1 MISDPSKSGDSKV
14 GDITSDNRKVEAGKP
29 AIHSGPNQESNQVSL
44 QGALL
49 GAHKP
54 ALSHLVAQVFKPS
67 EIRFTNALPPLSLY
81 IHLPWCVRKC
91 PYCDFNSHLAPES
104 TFREVGVPS
113 TGTGTTSDRLIPIQ
127 ADSAVGLESDLSQAN
142 SLPETLQKQY
152 LQALIADLDMQLPKI
167 WGRRLH
173 TIFIGGGTPSLFHP
187 DLIDELLAA
196 VRARLGMPATGEIT
210 MEANPGTFEQHRFE
224 GFRRAGVNRLSIG
237 VQSFNTDHLKAL
249 GRIHNGDQAVA
260 AVRSAVQLFDE
271 VNVDL
276 MYGLPHQTVDQAL
289 ADVRQAVE
297 LNPTH
302 LSLYQLTMEPN
313 TLFAVKPPPL
323 PDEDTLVD
331 IEEAVHA
338 VAAQSGYQRY
348 EVSAFANAGHECQH
362 NLNYWSFGDYLGI
375 GAGAHAKVSYPN
387 RIERETRQRNPAAY
401 MAEMLGQS
409 QSASI
414 QQSREIKAQELPFEF
429 MLNALRLIDGV
440 PDEYFHERCGRP
452 VQDLQKSLKV
462 AIQKGLL
469 EPQPGVFKPTP
480 RGMLYLNEL
489 IELFL

>member
-1 MISDPSKSGDSKV
+1 MSSDTSKSGSSNPGDIKSADSKV
-14 GDITSDNRKVEAGKP
+14 DGIKP
-29 AIHSGPNQESNQVSL
+29 ATHQ
-44 QGALL
+44 ALHNVGL
-49 GAHKP
+49 G
-54 ALSHLVAQVFKPS
+54 HLVAQVFKPS
-67 EIRFTNALPPLSLY
+67 EIRFTNVLPPLSLY

-91 PYCDFNSHLAPES
+91 PYCDFNSHLAPDS
-104 TFREVGVPS
+104 TFREVGVG
-113 TGTGTTSDRLIPIQ
+113 GTAERSIPIQ
-127 ADSAVGLESDLSQAN
+127 PLPSAEAEGDLSQAQ
-142 SLPETLQKQY
+142 SLSETLQKHY
-152 LQALIADLDMQLPKI
+152 LQALIADLDMQLPKV

-224 GFRRAGVNRLSIG
+224 GFRRAGVNRLSVG

-297 LNPTH
+297 LKPTH

-313 TLFAVKPPPL
+313 TLFAAKPPPL
-323 PDEDTLVD
+323 PDEDALVD

-338 VAAQSGYQRY
+338 MAAQCGYQRY
-348 EVSAFANAGHECQH
+348 EVSAFAKPGHACQH

-387 RIERETRQRNPAAY
+387 RIERETRPRNPAAY
-401 MAEMLGQS
+401 IAAMMGQEPALDRHFGNELKPS
-409 QSASI
+409 
-414 QQSREIKAQELPFEF
+414 ELPFEF

-440 PDEYFHERCGRP
+440 PESYFTERCGRP
-452 VQDLQKSLKV
+452 INDLQKSLKLAV
-462 AIQKGLL
+462 EKGLL
-469 EPQPGVFKPTP
+469 DPQPGHFKPTP
-480 RGMLYLNEL
+480 RGLLFLNEL

>member
-1 MISDPSKSGDSKV
+1 MNSDINNGSGK
-14 GDITSDNRKVEAGKP
+14 GEAHR
-29 AIHSGPNQESNQVSL
+29 ANQV
-44 QGALL
+44 GTHA
-49 GAHKP
+49 GN
-54 ALSHLVAQVFKPS
+54 LVTQIFKPS
-67 EIRFTNALPPLSLY
+67 ELRFTSALPPLSLY

-104 TFREVGVPS
+104 KFREVAVS
-113 TGTGTTSDRLIPIQ
+113 SFQTIQ
-127 ADSAVGLESDLSQAN
+127 DDQSQAN
-142 SLPETLQKQY
+142 SLPLDLQKQY

-224 GFRRAGVNRLSIG
+224 GFKKAGVTRLSIG
-237 VQSFNTDHLKAL
+237 VQSFNTSHLKAL
-249 GRIHNGDQAVA
+249 GRIHNGEQAIA

-276 MYGLPHQTVDQAL
+276 MYGLPHQSVDQAL
-289 ADVRQAVE
+289 ADVQQA
-297 LNPTH
+297 LSLKPTH

-338 VAAQSGYQRY
+338 LAAQGGFERY
-348 EVSAFANAGHECQH
+348 EVSAFAKPGHRCHH
-362 NLNYWSFGDYLGI
+362 NVNYWGFGDYLGI
-375 GAGAHAKVSYPN
+375 GAGAHAKISYPN
-387 RIERETRQRNPAAY
+387 RIERETRPRNPAAY
-401 MAEMLGQS
+401 MASKLAANIAISGAIHLQDH
-409 QSASI
+409 QASE
-414 QQSREIKAQELPFEF
+414 QATEARELKVSELPFEF

-440 PDEYFHERCGRP
+440 PESYFTERCGRP
-452 VQDLQKSLKV
+452 VNDLQRSIKLAV
-462 AIQKGLL
+462 ERGLL
-469 EPQPGVFKPTP
+469 DAQPGLFKATP
-480 RGMLYLNEL
+480 HGVLFLNEL

>member
-1 MISDPSKSGDSKV
+1 MSNGSGQE
-14 GDITSDNRKVEAGKP
+14 GQAGH
-29 AIHSGPNQESNQVSL
+29 AGQN
-44 QGALL
+44 GL
-49 GAHKP
+49 GQ
-54 ALSHLVAQVFKPS
+54 LVTQMFKPS
-67 EIRFTNALPPLSLY
+67 EIRFTSALPPLSLY
-81 IHLPWCVRKC
+81 VHLPWCVRKC

-104 TFREVGVPS
+104 TFRDVA
-113 TGTGTTSDRLIPIQ
+113 IQ
-127 ADSAVGLESDLSQAN
+127 KIADDKSQAN
-142 SLPETLQKQY
+142 SLPELLQRQY
-152 LQALIADLDMQLPKI
+152 IQALVADLDMQLPKI

-224 GFRRAGVNRLSIG
+224 GFKKAGVTRLSIG

-249 GRIHNGDQAVA
+249 GRIHNGEQAIA

-276 MYGLPHQTVDQAL
+276 MYGLPHQTAQQAL
-289 ADVRQAVE
+289 ADVQQALN

-331 IEEAVHA
+331 IEEVVHA
-338 VAAQSGYQRY
+338 LAAQGGFERY
-348 EVSAFANAGHECQH
+348 EVSAFSKSGHRCQH
-362 NLNYWSFGDYLGI
+362 NLNYWAFGDYLGI
-375 GAGAHAKVSYPN
+375 GAGAHAKISYPN
-387 RIERETRQRNPAAY
+387 RIERETRPRNPAAY
-401 MAEMLGQS
+401 
-409 QSASI
+409 I
-414 QQSREIKAQELPFEF
+414 QQMSEQTSRQLSEPIAEQVRELKVSELPFEF

-440 PDEYFHERCGRP
+440 PESYFTERCGRP
-452 VQDLQKSLKV
+452 INDLQKPIKLAV
-462 AIQKGLL
+462 QKGLL
-469 EPQPGVFKPTP
+469 DAQPGLFKATP
-480 RGMLYLNEL
+480 QGVLFLNEL